1 MLSDAVGPTM
11 RNPFVIVPSKKMT
24 NDLPGHLWCHLPLW
38 GISPKEG
45 KAMKQISFR
54 LNENEKLLIVWDGLP
69 ESNQR
74 EIKGLYAKLIAQVA
88 KSEIYI
94 EAKEEGGGDVE

>member
-11 RNPFVIVPSKKMT
+11 RNPFVIVTPKKM
-24 NDLPGHLWCHLPLW
+24 NSDLPGHLWCHLPLR